1 MKQPRLCMLTLL
13 TVCMIMLIVSSNSS
27 LVWADPCTA
36 TLSYPTMPA
45 VYSNSNAQIVVP
57 VSASCTNN
65 YGNQLYTTGSAY
77 DTTTNT
83 GLGSA
88 STSLTSVNGGTEF
101 NGQLTFNLPPIPQS
115 DSIQLSVSIYDS
127 QYGNLLTQ
135 IGEPFEVGA
144 GVQVPQGIQ
153 VTTTTVTQNQYPP
166 QYASQYPSPSAYQT
180 PYNQAPNP
188 TSQPQYPSHHTS
200 HAQYL
205 SGTVTQS
212 SNSITTLD
220 YVVIIAIFAAVII
233 ATASLVLVAARRQP
247 SWPPPPPPLVR

>member
-1 MKQPRLCMLTLL
+1 MKQSRPCTLALL
-13 TVCMIMLIVSSNSS
+13 TVCMIMLIAGLNSS

-36 TLSYPTMPA
+36 TLGSPVMPGF
-45 VYSNSNAQIVVP
+45 YSNTNAQIVVP
-57 VSASCTNN
+57 VSASCTTN
-65 YGNQLYTTGSAY
+65 YGNQLYATGSAY
-77 DTTTNT
+77 DATTNT
-83 GLGSA
+83 SLSSA

-101 NGQLTFNLPPIPQS
+101 NGQLTFNLPSIPQS
-115 DSIQLSVSIYDS
+115 DSIQFSVSIYDS

-135 IGEPFEVGA
+135 AGEPFELGA
-144 GVQVPQGIQ
+144 GAPAPQGIQ

-166 QYASQYPSPSAYQT
+166 QFASQYPSPSAYEA
-180 PYNQAPNP
+180 PYNQAPYQTN
-188 TSQPQYPSHHTS
+188 QPQYQSHHTS

-205 SGTVTQS
+205 SGAVAQS
-212 SNSITTLD
+212 SNSVTTLD

>member
-1 MKQPRLCMLTLL
+1 MKQPRLCMLTFL
-13 TVCMIMLIVSSNSS
+13 TVCMIMLIVGSSSS

-36 TLSYPTMPA
+36 TLSSPVMPT
-45 VYSNSNAQIVVP
+45 VYSNSNAQIVVS

-65 YGNQLYTTGSAY
+65 YGSQLYATGSAY
-77 DTTTNT
+77 DATTNT
-83 GLGSA
+83 GLGST
-88 STSLTSVNGGTEF
+88 STSLTSANGGTEF

-135 IGEPFEVGA
+135 TSEPFEVGA
-144 GVQVPQGIQ
+144 GVQIPQGIQ
-153 VTTTTVTQNQYPP
+153 VTTTTVTQNQYPS

-180 PYNQAPNP
+180 PYNQAPYQ
-188 TSQPQYPSHHTS
+188 TSQSQYQPHHASHV
-200 HAQYL
+200 QYQ
-205 SGTVTQS
+205 SGAVTQS
-212 SNSITTLD
+212 SNSVTTLD

-247 SWPPPPPPLVR
+247 SWPPPPPPLLR